1 MTDLTALPTD
11 RATCGWLPLPAG
23 PPPSPPPDRAD
34 HRPPDPPLDPSA
46 SPPEGTRADPQSDD
60 PGLPEPAAVQAAL
73 DTLTRWLRSGGT
85 VVCGSGGPDAADHA
99 VDAVDG
105 ADADR
110 PDGAGMPPDPVPPAA
125 PGDAPAAGAQAAPG
139 ADPGTD
145 PAADPATGPAADPTT
160 PSGPA
165 ERGCRH
171 CRRVVDPVRVRAW
184 ARERGLR
191 VADRG
196 RLPAAIVAAY
206 LATHPH
212 V

>member
-1 MTDLTALPTD
+1 MTDLTSPPTD

-34 HRPPDPPLDPSA
+34 HRPPDPPA
-46 SPPEGTRADPQSDD
+46 SPPEGTRADPPPDD

-85 VVCGSGGPDAADHA
+85 VVCGSGGPEDALD
-99 VDAVDG
+99 V
-105 ADADR
+105 ADR
-110 PDGAGMPPDPVPPAA
+110 PDGTGTPPDPVPPAA
-125 PGDAPAAGAQAAPG
+125 PGDAPAGGAPGDPG
-139 ADPGTD
+139 ADPG
-145 PAADPATGPAADPTT
+145 ADPAT
-160 PSGPA
+160 PSGAA

-212 V
+212 A

>member
-34 HRPPDPPLDPSA
+34 HRPPDPPA
-46 SPPEGTRADPQSDD
+46 SPPEGTRADPLPDD

-99 VDAVDG
+99 VDAVDA
-105 ADADR
+105 ADADH
-110 PDGAGMPPDPVPPAA
+110 PGGTGTPPGPVPPTA
-125 PGDAPAAGAQAAPG
+125 PGDAPAAGAPPDPG

-145 PAADPATGPAADPTT
+145 PAAGPAADPAT

-212 V
+212 A